1 MRKILLDTNIYV
13 AFKRSS
19 QAAVEVLQ
27 QVDYIGINTVV
38 LGELLSGFT
47 GGTKE
52 LRNRKE
58 LEEFLNSPRV
68 ELLAIDEG
76 TAEYYA
82 KIFWNLKTRGQPIPT
97 NDLWIAASAMKH
109 GLALYTL
116 DTHFQKIDGLLL
128 K

>member
-1 MRKILLDTNIYV
+1 MRRILLDTNIYV

-19 QAAVEVLQ
+19 QAAIEVLQ
-27 QVDYIGINTVV
+27 QVDYIGINTIV

-52 LRNRKE
+52 PRNRKE
-58 LEEFLNSPRV
+58 LEEFLSSPRV
-68 ELLAIDEG
+68 ELLAIDDG

-82 KIFWNLKTRGQPIPT
+82 QIFWNLKARGQPIPT
-97 NDLWIAASAMKH
+97 NDLWIAASAMNH

-116 DTHFQKIDGLLL
+116 DAHFQKIDGLLL

>member
-1 MRKILLDTNIYV
+1 MRKILIDTNIYV

-19 QAAVEVLQ
+19 PAVVEVLQ
-27 QVDYIGINTVV
+27 QVDYLGINTVV

-47 GGTKE
+47 GGSKE

-68 ELLAIDEG
+68 ELLAVDEG

-82 KIFWNLKTRGQPIPT
+82 QIYWNLKTRGHPIPS

-116 DTHFQKIDGLLL
+116 DTHFQKVDGLLL